1 MHRFRFVGSFFK
13 EQIKNFTIHYC
24 KKKALV
30 KRNLLKHLEKSY
42 HRLQYYEYY
51 NPGLYIER
59 VREIK
64 SQIKDIQFQNY
75 SGSKIRSRAESLDND
90 EKPSK
95 FFFQQEFKLNV
106 LNKKLIPKLLRSPL
120 VLFLIPKKFC

>member
-1 MHRFRFVGSFFK
+1 M
-13 EQIKNFTIHYC
+13 N
-24 KKKALV
+24 
-30 KRNLLKHLEKSY
+30 
-42 HRLQYYEYY
+42 Y